1 MNVKHIWLALHDHL
15 ATINST
21 PQFLLAIAIST
32 AVFVLVMAVLHRTPS
47 QFKKWLTIVLTF
59 AAGLFFFL
67 EYLLPV
73 RKLPEG
79 GEGNVITPY
88 VQPVSEY
95 IQYIVIWTI
104 FLGLISLTIVHGRRL
119 LQRHPGWHNSLAF
132 FLALVAMMTFGFA
145 TRSGSA
151 GSPGL
156 RISYDSLFSG
166 MLLNLDGAMFA
177 LLAFYIASAA
187 YRAFRVRTV
196 EAGMLMVS
204 ALIIML
210 GFVSFGVAM
219 TSWIPIDQ
227 RHGLGYLRIEQVS
240 LWILNWI
247 NMPAQRA
254 VAIGVQI
261 GAVAMALRLW
271 LSLERGAFFSKES

>member
-1 MNVKHIWLALHDHL
+1 MNVKQIWLAIHDRL

-21 PQFLLAIAIST
+21 PQFLLAIAVST
-32 AVFVLVMAVLHRTPS
+32 VVFVLVMAVLHRTPS
-47 QFKKWLTIVLTF
+47 RFKKWLTIVLTF
-59 AAGLFFFL
+59 IAGLFFFL

-73 RKLPEG
+73 KKLPD
-79 GEGNVITPY
+79 GEEVNFITPY
-88 VQPVSEY
+88 VQPVSDY
-95 IQYIVIWTI
+95 IQYILIWTI
-104 FLGLISLTIVHGRRL
+104 FLGLISLIIVHGRRL
-119 LQRHPGWHNSLAF
+119 LQRQPGWHNSVAF
-132 FLALVAMMTFGFA
+132 FLALVAMMILGFA
-145 TRSGSA
+145 TRSGSDGPPA
-151 GSPGL
+151 L

-166 MLLNLDGAMFA
+166 LLLNLDGAMFA

-196 EAGMLMVS
+196 EAGLLMVS
-204 ALIIML
+204 ALIVML
-210 GFVSFGVAM
+210 GFVSFGVKM

-227 RHGLGYLRIEQVS
+227 RHGLGYLRIEQIS
-240 LWILNWI
+240 LWVLNWI

-254 VAIGVQI
+254 VTIGVQI

>member
-1 MNVKHIWLALHDHL
+1 MKQIWLYLHDHL
-15 ATINST
+15 TTINST
-21 PQFLLAIAIST
+21 PLFVLAIVASIV
-32 AVFVLVMAVLHRTPS
+32 VFVLVMTVLHHTPS

-59 AAGLFFFL
+59 IAGLFFFL
-67 EYLLPV
+67 EYVLPLHTLKDGS
-73 RKLPEG
+73 R
-79 GEGNVITPY
+79 GNVITPY
-88 VQPVSEY
+88 VQPVSDY
-95 IQYIVIWTI
+95 IQYIFIWTI
-104 FLGLISLTIVHGRRL
+104 FLGLISLTVVHGRRL
-119 LQRHPGWHNSLAF
+119 LQRVPGWHNSLAF
-132 FLALVAMMTFGFA
+132 FLALVAMLAMGFA
-145 TRSGSA
+145 TRSGTA
-151 GSPGL
+151 GSTGL
-156 RISYDSLFSG
+156 KISYDSLFSG
-166 MLLNLDGAMFA
+166 FLLNLDGAMFA

-196 EAGMLMVS
+196 EAALLMIS
-204 ALIIML
+204 ALVIML

-254 VAIGVQI
+254 VGIGVQI
-261 GAVAMALRLW
+261 GAVAMALRIW